1 MNTYVEDGA
10 MHKISLD
17 CRFSDRSEMRWRDDL
32 YSDWTALY
40 SFIKSGLDPK
50 AIPAES
56 YKRLCDK
63 GYVHNDRVMV
73 TALIP
78 KDGDD
83 CREAFKRVITEN
95 VTVSD
100 DIKAFSADMDRQAYE
115 RSEKY
120 YPEHIKPIVKLY
132 STGILSDGT
141 FLPYLIEEMIERGM
155 LMPLN
160 DIQKKSVFTVIAYKR

>member
-1 MNTYVEDGA
+1 MT
-10 MHKISLD
+10 
-17 CRFSDRSEMRWRDDL
+17 
-32 YSDWTALY
+32 
-40 SFIKSGLDPK
+40 
-50 AIPAES
+50 
-56 YKRLCDK
+56 
-63 GYVHNDRVMV
+63 
-73 TALIP
+73 
-78 KDGDD
+78 
-83 CREAFKRVITEN
+83 
-95 VTVSD
+95 
-100 DIKAFSADMDRQAYE
+100 SADMDRQAYE